1 MHERTTW
8 HISNG
13 GGLWVAK
20 RSNSIVV
27 LPRLIINRF
36 ENRRYSYAQRYQQ
49 AYWTT
54 QQQQND

>member
-36 ENRRYSYAQRYQQ
+36 ENRRYSYAQRYAQ
-49 AYWTT
+49 AQTT
-54 QQQQND
+54 GTK